1 MSLLEPIQYLYFVF
15 SALVLYGYLKNYNS
29 SLLYSTNKENYVFTI
44 IFAVL
49 AVGYTVGFQLVLQ
62 LIGLQENPFNM
73 AFIYSAFVEEFV
85 KCFVLLFILWINKIT
100 DSLYDGVFYG
110 ILLGGVFGFVENILY
125 VNSLPFWAMMLRT
138 ITSSPLH
145 LLNGGIIGYFG
156 MKFLFTKE
164 SHKYKYLLQGFLICL
179 TTHAIYNYAGYIGGM
194 YLVILPLILVGN
206 FIFVEFLSAL
216 ARGTLPR
223 YTLDLID
230 LSILE
235 YKLIRRYTKYELWL
249 YNEQKTEKSFISLF
263 KEVTTRKKYL
273 TTSVLLIGIGFLLF
287 YFVLPDIQKNTF
299 TEITIYEYI
308 SIFIVYPFII
318 AITIFFSDLLNPE
331 FFHRQVLQ
339 VPLISFLDVSN
350 EDYSETAV
358 IFYLTLYGFYVSLIN
373 PEKFVGGLELNF
385 TIGQKEFNNIKGHVI
400 WTNEYKGE
408 MGSAKSHF
416 SVSGAFI
423 LFDGF
428 PIKLIFYWNWA
439 RWTTRFRN
447 LLKSIGE
454 KK

>member
-1 MSLLEPIQYLYFVF
+1 MSFLEPIQYLYFIF
-15 SALVLYGYLKNYNS
+15 SAIILYGYLKNYNTA
-29 SLLYSTNKENYVFTI
+29 LLYSTSRENYVFTI
-44 IFAVL
+44 SFAIL
-49 AVGYTVGFQLVLQ
+49 AVGYTIGLQ
-62 LIGLQENPFNM
+62 LILQLLGLKESPFNM
-73 AFIYSAFVEEFV
+73 AFFYSAFVEEFV
-85 KCFVLLFILWINKIT
+85 KCFVLLFVLWINRIT
-100 DSLYDGVFYG
+100 DSLYDGIFYG
-110 ILLGGVFGFVENILY
+110 ILLGGTFGFIENLLY

-164 SHKYKYLLQGFLICL
+164 SHKYKYLLQGFLVCFL
-179 TTHAIYNYAGYIGGM
+179 THAIYNMAGFLGEM
-194 YLVILPLILVGN
+194 YLVVLPLILVGN
-206 FIFVEFLSAL
+206 FIFVEFLSTL

-223 YTLDLID
+223 FTLDLID

-249 YNEQKTEKSFISLF
+249 YNEQKAEKSFINLF
-263 KEVTTRKKYL
+263 KEVTPRKKIL
-273 TTSVLLIGIGFLLF
+273 TTSALLIGIGFLLF
-287 YFVLPDIQKNTF
+287 YLFFPELQKSIF
-299 TEITIYEYI
+299 KEIMIYEYI

-373 PEKFVGGLELNF
+373 PEKFVGDLDLSF

-400 WTNEYKGE
+400 WSNEYKGE

-423 LFDGF
+423 LFDGY
-428 PIKLIFYWNWA
+428 PIKLILYWNWV
-439 RWTTRFRN
+439 RWSTRFRN
-447 LLKSIGE
+447 LLKSTVG
-454 KK
+454 